1 MMYHSFQKFTKSS
14 FIFTGFFQ
22 DIYANGGA
30 EFYAINNTFDVLH
43 QYSIDVRN
51 VKKSMFDKNNFG
63 FVTKAP
69 FLVLDFDKYVTGGNC
84 DSEDL
89 SYKDIDVN
97 FKDNVRFCPCPS
109 SVTFIHR
116 LDAQMK
122 NSFNILT

>member
-1 MMYHSFQKFTKSS
+1 MIKHFS
-14 FIFTGFFQ
+14 ICFFQ

-51 VKKSMFDKNNFG
+51 VKKSVFDKNNFG
-63 FVTKAP
+63 FATKAP

-97 FKDNVRFCPCPS
+97 FHENVRFCSCPS
-109 SVTFIHR
+109 PVTFIHR
-116 LDAQMK
+116 
-122 NSFNILT
+122 